1 MTEKEFF
8 NELEQMNLD
17 ESEKRQVQEY
27 LDFWQEWEK
36 EGIDAPMS
44 YELILQFIQEGRY

>member
-17 ESEKRQVQEY
+17 ESEMGQVQED
-27 LDFWQEWEK
+27 LDFWQTCEK
-36 EGIDAPMS
+36 EGIEAPMS
-44 YELILQFIQEGRY
+44 YEFILQRIQEGRY